1 MNLAEW
7 KESGIQLIKALR
19 VRGEEQAFRRLLSD
33 LYPDTAHFIY
43 ELLQNAEDTKAT
55 KVNFKLNF
63 DALEFTHNGNL
74 FVEDNVKA
82 ITSFGNSTKRD
93 DPTSIGKFGVG
104 FKAVFAYTNTP
115 EIHSGDFHFRIH
127 DLVVPETEGVTQV
140 SSIKKITLFSF
151 PFNNPKKPEELARNE
166 IEEGL
171 INLSHNTLLFL
182 KNIRRIEYLLP
193 SGDSGYLER
202 SDLPN
207 NRIVIKVKTPG
218 DEITESHWLHF
229 EKHVEIQD
237 EVIDEDGV
245 IKYEQKDCRI
255 AIAYKI
261 IREESDKKR
270 GAFWKIVPLEK
281 NQTPTG
287 QVSIYF
293 PASEEKPN
301 LRFHLHAPFASTVA
315 RDVVRKEDDVKANG
329 KLRDYLAEL
338 IVESFTVIKNQGLL
352 TVSFLSVLPNQKD
365 ALSKFYEPIRLAI
378 VEAFNNYSFTPTK
391 TGKHAKALTL
401 YQGGAK
407 ISETINDRDLRTLT
421 GDKNCLWAANPPQK
435 YQREYNFLDS
445 LELKKWDFE
454 QLSDIF
460 TGQQKD
466 QIEDW
471 LRKKNDLWL
480 LSFYGLL
487 NDAIKDHETRQSRLP
502 SFQKKVWSGKSFPL
516 VRVVAKNNIKH
527 VKAEQAYFRL
537 EDNRINPPPGIEIVK
552 LSVYKNGK
560 NISEDAES
568 FLKKLGVRPFDEKAA
583 IEWRLSKYQSP
594 SLDAS
599 EDHYNDIKQFVEY
612 WKKNNDKT
620 IFQQKRFLL
629 DANKDWKKCIE
640 LCLDMP
646 FIETGLAELVE
657 VHGKSA
663 LWQGY
668 KENLNED
675 ELQDFLDFAK
685 NIGIM
690 HKLEVVKLTDDA
702 ARKNAN
708 NPHKLANWTS
718 TGHSNDYS
726 IVDLE
731 KYLPVKKTSA
741 SRLIWNAVLAAP
753 SAAYIASFKPNQQFS
768 VVNIESQLIC
778 LLKNNAWIIDSKD
791 EFCTPR
797 AMTHEILRDDFPYD
811 DRNGLLTKLDFG
823 KNANDAKQS
832 EDWRKSH
839 QDKNEQ
845 ERQQTIQNYAQ
856 DIGLNSIDEL
866 AEAAR
871 LIQQLG
877 GFDEVRLIA
886 QTKSNSSFDLPD
898 RNSNNSERRSVNVE
912 NKANSLPIKEQSIRP
927 RTVTDS
933 YGFSQQDARQYL
945 VAQYKDGDILICQI
959 CQHEQPVKVN
969 EEYIFIAADCIPELD
984 KFYEPNNLCLC
995 PNHWK
1000 MYKES
1005 NLSAEYIIKSI
1016 SELDARVEKQERK
1029 LHLDLGGNQVSL
1041 YFTQNHLADLQAII
1055 KTVKVI

>member
-55 KVNFKLNF
+55 QVNFKLNF
-63 DALEFTHNGNL
+63 DGLEFTHNGNL

-127 DLVVPETEGVTQV
+127 DLVVPETDGVTQI
-140 SSIKKITLFSF
+140 SLGKKITLFSF
-151 PFNNPKKPEELARNE
+151 PFNNPKKPEERARNE

-171 INLSHNTLLFL
+171 TNLGHNTLLFL
-182 KNIRRIEYLLP
+182 TNIRKIEYLLP
-193 SGDSGYLER
+193 NGDSGYLER
-202 SDLPN
+202 SDLSSN
-207 NRIVIKVKTPG
+207 HIVIKVNAPS
-218 DEITESHWLHF
+218 DNITESHWLRF

-237 EVIDEDGV
+237 EVIDEDGFV
-245 IKYEQKDCRI
+245 RFEQKDCRI
-255 AIAYKI
+255 SIAYKI
-261 IREESDKKR
+261 IREEGDKKR
-270 GAFWKIVPLEK
+270 GTFWKIVPLEK
-281 NQTPTG
+281 NQAPTG

-293 PASEEKPN
+293 PASEEKSN

-329 KLRDYLAEL
+329 ELRDYLAEL
-338 IVESFTVIKNQGLL
+338 IVESFPIIKNQGLL
-352 TVSFLSVLPNQKD
+352 TMSFLSVLPNQKD
-365 ALSKFYEPIRLAI
+365 SLTKFYEPIRLAI
-378 VEAFNNYSFTPTK
+378 VEAFNSYSFTPTK
-391 TGKHAKALTL
+391 TGKHAKALAL

-407 ISETINDRDLRTLT
+407 ISETINDKDLRILT

-435 YQREYNFLDS
+435 SQREYNFLDS

-460 TGQQKD
+460 TVQQKD
-466 QIEDW
+466 QVEEW
-471 LRKKNDLWL
+471 LRKKNDIWL

-487 NDAIKDHETRQSRLP
+487 NDVIKDHEKRQSRLP
-502 SFQKKVWSGKSFPL
+502 MFPKKIWPGKSFPL
-516 VRVVAKNNIKH
+516 VRVFAKNNIKH
-527 VKAEQAYFRL
+527 VKAEQAYFHL

-552 LSVYKNGK
+552 PSVYKNGK

-594 SLDAS
+594 SLEAS
-599 EDHYNDIKQFVEY
+599 ADHYNDIKQFVEY

-629 DANKDWKKCIE
+629 DATKNWKKCLE

-668 KENLNED
+668 KENLNEN

-685 NIGIM
+685 NVGIM
-690 HKLEVVKLTDDA
+690 HKLEVIKLTDDA
-702 ARKNAN
+702 ARKNPN
-708 NPHKLANWTS
+708 TPNRSANWTS
-718 TGHSNDYS
+718 TGKCDDYS

-731 KYLPVKKTSA
+731 KYLSIKKLSA
-741 SRLIWNAVLAAP
+741 SRLIWNAVLAAQNV
-753 SAAYIASFKPNQQFS
+753 ACNASFKPNQQYS
-768 VVNIESQLIC
+768 VVNIDSQLIYF
-778 LLKNNAWIIDSKD
+778 LKSHTWIIDSKD

-797 AMTHEILRDDFPYD
+797 AMTHETLRDDFPFD

-823 KNANDAKQS
+823 KNAKDAKQS
-832 EDWRKSH
+832 EDWRKNH

-845 ERQQTIQNYAQ
+845 ERRQTIQNYAH
-856 DIGLNSIDEL
+856 DIGFNSIDEL
-866 AEAAR
+866 EEAAR
-871 LIQQLG
+871 LIQKLG

-886 QTKSNSSFDLPD
+886 QTKSNSSCDLPD
-898 RNSNNSERRSVNVE
+898 RNSNNSERRAVNVE
-912 NKANSLPIKEQSIRP
+912 NKATSSPIKEQSIRP
-927 RTVTDS
+927 RTVTDY
-933 YGFSQQDARQYL
+933 YGSSQQDARQYL
-945 VAQYKDGDILICQI
+945 VAQYKDGDVLICQI
-959 CQHEQPVKVN
+959 CQDEQPVKVN
-969 EEYIFIAADCIPELD
+969 EEYIFMAADCIPDMD

-1005 NLSAEYIIKSI
+1005 NLPAEYIIKNI
-1016 SELDARVEKQERK
+1016 SSLDAKVEKQERK
-1029 LHLDLGGNQVSL
+1029 LYVDLGGNQVSL
-1041 YFTQNHLADLQAII
+1041 YFTQNHLADLQAVI
-1055 KTVKVI
+1055 KSLSE